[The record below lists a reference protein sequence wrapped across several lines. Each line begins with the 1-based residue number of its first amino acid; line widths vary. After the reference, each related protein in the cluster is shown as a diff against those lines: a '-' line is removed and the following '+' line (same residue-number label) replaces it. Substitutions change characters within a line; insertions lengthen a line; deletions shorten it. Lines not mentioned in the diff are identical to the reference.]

1 MIKKMRS
8 KKANKKSFNTKG
20 VSFLGLVKQIS
31 ESTDDETEGLDFDDE
46 DLTDETPSDDNLDDF
61 EDYDDMEDYDEEPTE
76 DEDTVTVTISKAAA
90 KELIEVLKAVIDEE
104 SDDELEDDLADD
116 ELEDDLADD
125 ESEDDIDSEDD
136 SDEGIEEEEE
146 DMEDTEDEAEE
157 KEEEELDMSSSAKPA
172 GVDRNGAPKRSKAN
186 TSWNTGKTVKS
197 VYDKTASGEGEP
209 AGVSRD
215 GAPKR
220 SKANTSWNNSKTVNS
235 KLTPP
240 KNIFDL

>member
-61 EDYDDMEDYDEEPTE
+61 EDYDDTENYDEEPAE

-90 KELIEVLKAVIDEE
+90 KELIEVLKAVVDEE
-104 SDDELEDDLADD
+104 GDDELEDDLVDDELEDDLADD
-116 ELEDDLADD
+116 EL
-125 ESEDDIDSEDD
+125 EDDIDSEDD

-146 DMEDTEDEAEE
+146 DMEDAEDEAEE
-157 KEEEELDMSSSAKPA
+157 EESDDEAVEEDEEELDTSSSAKPA
-172 GVDRNGAPKRSKAN
+172 GVDRN
-186 TSWNTGKTVKS
+186 
-197 VYDKTASGEGEP
+197 
-209 AGVSRD
+209 